1 MNLFVYSGPSADF
14 SDYVEN
20 ILPEDLDR
28 SEVIQF
34 STISDEVSAR
44 QHGMRVYTGEEPPV
58 GEMREEKAYLVCGKD
73 DYSTVTSAGINAF
86 ASLSEKYKFKN
97 IILHNPPHKLI
108 EKLSSRYAIEKPFY
122 KSYDY
127 KNVSKKTI
135 LSLKA
140 ELDKRILGQDQAI
153 YKVLASLLMASA
165 IQNNDK
171 SPLVI
176 MFYGA
181 SGSGKTEMAKTISEV
196 IDGAGNL
203 FRRQLS
209 MHQNIH
215 SANYLFGGEH
225 GEESLARD
233 LMQRKSNVILFDEF
247 DKLNQSLYSAFY
259 QLFDEGLFED
269 INYSVET
276 SRSVIICTSN
286 FNSEEHIKEALGE
299 PIFSR
304 FDACIEFNPLSSV
317 FMQKV
322 ADKIYDKYY
331 SELDD
336 EQKAIVNDNE
346 GNIKK
351 FMHEIA
357 VEVKN
362 VRIVE
367 RYIRQRIASTLL
379 DSFLG
384 EASSKA
390 I

>member
-1 MNLFVYSGPSADF
+1 MIRF
-14 SDYVEN
+14 
-20 ILPEDLDR
+20 
-28 SEVIQF
+28 
-34 STISDEVSAR
+34 
-44 QHGMRVYTGEEPPV
+44 
-58 GEMREEKAYLVCGKD
+58 
-73 DYSTVTSAGINAF
+73 STVTKKYAG
-86 ASLSEKYKFKN
+86 
-97 IILHNPPHKLI
+97 
-108 EKLSSRYAIEKPFY
+108 SSRPALNGVDFE
-122 KSYDY
+122 
-127 KNVSKKTI
+127 I
-135 LSLKA
+135 LRG
-140 ELDKRILGQDQAI
+140 EF
-153 YKVLASLLMASA
+153 VF
-165 IQNNDK
+165 
-171 SPLVI
+171 LV
-176 MFYGA
+176 GA

-259 QLFDEGLFED
+259 QLFDEGIFED
-269 INYSVET
+269 SNYNVET